1 MDGGADRDGDQ
12 PGALDEGLARPQLA
26 AVDGDGHYRGVGA
39 GGEPGAA
46 RLVAAL
52 RSDARAGSFG
62 EHDDPASFSEL
73 AGALSHDLLERVGS
87 LAAIDVNH
95 VEQRDAP
102 TEERNVQQLA
112 LEHVAEF
119 ARHPA
124 RIEKRL

>member
-1 MDGGADRDGDQ
+1 
-12 PGALDEGLARPQLA
+12 
-26 AVDGDGHYRGVGA
+26 
-39 GGEPGAA
+39 AA
-46 RLVAAL
+46 RLVAAR
-52 RSDARAGSFG
+52 RSDPGAGSFG

-73 AGALSHDLLERVGS
+73 AGALPHDLLERVGS

-95 VEQRDAP
+95 VEQRDTP

-124 RIEKRL
+124 RIEERLPGRLVFRQEYRRSVGKILAAEHAPADAAESLRAPDHHARPAD